1 MLFAKVFFDTF
12 VLQSRSIEQ
21 LLLLLSLILCFV
33 VGEIVYSSDTVIVHV
48 VPLSG
53 VRISS
58 AVKSG
63 GGHCYASVPSGHG
76 GGTGRAQLGQCHA

>member
-1 MLFAKVFFDTF
+1 MLFAKNFFDTF
-12 VLQSRSIEQ
+12 VLRSRSIEQ

-58 AVKSG
+58 AVKRVDWWWALL
-63 GGHCYASVPSGHG
+63 CLC
-76 GGTGRAQLGQCHA
+76 TT